1 MTTTIFFK
9 AKMSNGTVVIGPVQ
23 GNGGKL
29 GNADL
34 YRGYDLASEAAL
46 LKLGA
51 AIRCAMRGR
60 DSGLYEPEPHC
71 VAMYPDYS
79 AESDGDSVIVPLL
92 GTSWSVVAKKE
103 ENRV

>member
-1 MTTTIFFK
+1 
-9 AKMSNGTVVIGPVQ
+9 
-23 GNGGKL
+23 
-29 GNADL
+29 
-34 YRGYDLASEAAL
+34 
-46 LKLGA
+46 
-51 AIRCAMRGR
+51 MRGR